1 MNERMSAPMTAVAPV
16 RESVR
21 IEATR
26 DGSTSPRRHA
36 ADAWMRTMRSRAE
49 AALDRALPAANTSP
63 ARLHE
68 AMRYATL
75 GGGKRV
81 RAMLV
86 YAAGEWAGSN
96 RDSSVA
102 LRLDAA
108 AVAVELIHAYSLV
121 HDDLPCM
128 DDDGLRR
135 GRPSVHVAFD
145 EATALLV
152 GDALQSLAFEVIA
165 TASFPS
171 GRVGARLADRIA
183 LLAAASGSR
192 GMAGGQAI
200 DLESV
205 GKQLA
210 WTELEAMHR
219 AKTGALLR
227 AAVLLGVSAA
237 RNVEGAVEGAVEGG
251 VEGAVEGARDP
262 TLDDAERVAL
272 DDFCGAIGLAFQ
284 VVDDVLDVET
294 DSATLGKTAGKDAMN
309 DKPTVVTVLGLD
321 QAKAL
326 AHRLRDNADRA
337 LDALGGNIDRLRDVA
352 DFITGRAF

>member
-1 MNERMSAPMTAVAPV
+1 MSVSTTAPRDAPV
-16 RESVR
+16 NASSVV
-21 IEATR
+21 R
-26 DGSTSPRRHA
+26 DGSGLDTERGTQACSRRPSAQAWMQAIGRHA
-36 ADAWMRTMRSRAE
+36 ESVLERV
-49 AALDRALPAANTSP
+49 LPP
-63 ARLHE
+63 ATTAPRRLHE

-86 YAAGEWAGSN
+86 YAAAGWAAGNAAARNDPSIASPG
-96 RDSSVA
+96 DGPAASSV
-102 LRLDAA
+102 DAA
-108 AVAVELIHAYSLV
+108 AAAVELIHAYSLV

-128 DDDGLRR
+128 DDDALRR
-135 GRPSVHVAFD
+135 GRPTVHVAYD
-145 EATALLV
+145 QATALLA
-152 GDALQSLAFEVIA
+152 GDALQTLAFEVLA
-165 TASFPS
+165 TASPAS
-171 GRVGARLADRIA
+171 TRVSECVA

-205 GKQLA
+205 GKQIA

-227 AAVLLGVSAA
+227 AAVLLGASAA
-237 RNVEGAVEGAVEGG
+237 RSLGPA
-251 VEGAVEGARDP
+251 
-262 TLDDAERVAL
+262 LDDRERAGL

-309 DKPTVVTVLGLD
+309 GKPTVVTALGLTG
-321 QAKAL
+321 AKAL
-326 AHRLRDNADRA
+326 ARDLREEADRA
-337 LDALGGNIDRLRDVA
+337 LDRLGGDVDRLRDVA
-352 DFITGRAF
+352 HFITGRSF

>member
-1 MNERMSAPMTAVAPV
+1 M
-16 RESVR
+16 
-21 IEATR
+21 IDATR
-26 DGSTSPRRHA
+26 DGSTTRRHPA

-49 AALDRALPAANTSP
+49 AALDRALPAAITSP

-96 RDSSVA
+96 SDASVA

-108 AVAVELIHAYSLV
+108 AAAVELIHAYSLV

-128 DDDGLRR
+128 DDDDMRR
-135 GRPSVHVAFD
+135 GRPTVHVAFD

-152 GDALQSLAFEVIA
+152 GDALQTLAFEVIA
-165 TASFPS
+165 TASLAS
-171 GRVGARLADRIA
+171 GHVGARAADCIV

-227 AAVLLGVSAA
+227 AAVLLGASAA
-237 RNVEGAVEGAVEGG
+237 RGVDNAVGDA
-251 VEGAVEGARDP
+251 
-262 TLDDAERVAL
+262 LDDGERAAL
-272 DDFCGAIGLAFQ
+272 DDFCDSIGLAFQ

-294 DSATLGKTAGKDAMN
+294 DSVTLGKTAGKDAMN

-326 AHRLRDNADRA
+326 AHRLRDNAGRA
-337 LDALGGNIDRLRDVA
+337 LDVLGGNTERLRDVA
-352 DFITGRAF
+352 DFITRRTF

>member
-1 MNERMSAPMTAVAPV
+1 MQ
-16 RESVR
+16 
-21 IEATR
+21 
-26 DGSTSPRRHA
+26 
-36 ADAWMRTMRSRAE
+36 TMRSRVE
-49 AALDRALPAANTSP
+49 AALDRALPPSSTVP
-63 ARLHE
+63 ARLHD
-68 AMRYATL
+68 AMRYASL

-86 YAAGEWAGSN
+86 YAAGEWASGSSPSSN
-96 RDSSVA
+96 DSAIDSSA
-102 LRLDAA
+102 AARLDAA

-128 DDDGLRR
+128 DDDDLRR
-135 GRPSVHVAFD
+135 GRPTVHVAFD

-152 GDALQSLAFEVIA
+152 GDALQTLAFEVIA
-165 TASFPS
+165 AIASPRS
-171 GRVGARLADRIA
+171 GRVAESVS

-227 AAVLLGVSAA
+227 AAVLLGARAA
-237 RNVEGAVEGAVEGG
+237 L
-251 VEGAVEGARDP
+251 DH
-262 TLDDAERVAL
+262 DDALAVGLDAGRRSAL
-272 DDFCGAIGLAFQ
+272 DEYCGAIGLAFQ

-294 DSATLGKTAGKDAMN
+294 DSVTLGKTAGKDAMN

-321 QAKAL
+321 QAKHL
-326 AHRLRDNADRA
+326 ARRLRDDADRA
-337 LDALGGNIDRLRDVA
+337 LERLGGNIDRLRDIA
-352 DFITGRAF
+352 DFITGRSF

>member
-1 MNERMSAPMTAVAPV
+1 
-16 RESVR
+16 
-21 IEATR
+21 
-26 DGSTSPRRHA
+26 
-36 ADAWMRTMRSRAE
+36 MRAMRARVE
-49 AALDRALPAANTSP
+49 AALDRALPPSTIVP
-63 ARLHE
+63 ERLHE

-86 YAAGEWAGSN
+86 YAAADWATERAQVSGAASLAAFPL
-96 RDSSVA
+96 DA
-102 LRLDAA
+102 ADAA

-128 DDDGLRR
+128 DDDVLRR
-135 GRPSVHVAFD
+135 GRPTVHVAFD

-152 GDALQSLAFEVIA
+152 GDALQSLAFERVA
-165 TASFPS
+165 TAAPD
-171 GRVGARLADRIA
+171 GARGAEQVI
-183 LLAAASGSR
+183 LLAVASGSR

-205 GKQLA
+205 GEQLA

-227 AAVLLGVSAA
+227 AAVLLGVGTT
-237 RNVEGAVEGAVEGG
+237 RTLHGTLGG
-251 VEGAVEGARDP
+251 VP
-262 TLDDAERVAL
+262 DDRQRAAL
-272 DDFCGAIGLAFQ
+272 DDFCAAIGLAFQ

-309 DKPTVVTVLGLD
+309 HKPTVVTALGLTE
-321 QAKAL
+321 AKAL
-326 AHRLRDNADRA
+326 ARRLRDDADRA
-337 LDALGGNIDRLRDVA
+337 LDALGGNVERLRDLA
-352 DFITGRAF
+352 DFITGRSF